1 MPYWQLVTDCIHL
14 TSLFYLAISS
24 AAYEKVCMLF
34 NIASLQSQIAEVQN
48 HDSDEGLKLSAKYY
62 QVGGIS
68 GGVVV
73 KLLACGA
80 RGTGFD
86 SRTLRYNFRDWLS
99 PASKV
104 RCGWNTAIDVNPQ
117 YKSQQP
123 ATK

>member
-1 MPYWQLVTDCIHL
+1 
-14 TSLFYLAISS
+14 
-24 AAYEKVCMLF
+24 MLF

-68 GGVVV
+68 RGVVV
-73 KLLACGA
+73 KLSACGA

-86 SRTLRYNFRDWLS
+86 SRARRYNFGDWLS

-104 RCGWNTAIDVNPQ
+104 RYGWNTA
-117 YKSQQP
+117 K
-123 ATK
+123 AT